1 MFWLV
6 RIVIAAVL
14 ITLLM
19 LGLGYLLPAELH
31 ATKTTLIDA
40 KPERVY
46 EIVTDV
52 EGQRQWRSEVR
63 ALKVETAG
71 ELKQWVEDHGGG
83 LSVQVRETVK
93 QPIESYTVEF
103 TTSNGLRGSWA
114 GTFEPSS
121 EERTKLTLTQ
131 TIIVENLFRRVVA
144 YVVLNQDT
152 LTDTYLGDLNR
163 FAAKQDFGEV
173 RHAPNIPILP
183 P

>member
-1 MFWLV
+1 MFWFV
-6 RIVIAAVL
+6 RLVIAAVL
-14 ITLLM
+14 ITLLL
-19 LGLGYLLPAELH
+19 LGLGYLLPAELR

-63 ALKVETAG
+63 ALKVESNG
-71 ELKQWVEDHGGG
+71 DLKQWVEDHGGG
-83 LSVQVRETVK
+83 LSVHVRETLK
-93 QPIESYTVEF
+93 KPIESYAVEF
-103 TTSNGLRGSWA
+103 EMPNGLRGTWN

-131 TIIVENLFRRVVA
+131 TIVVENLLRRVVA

-173 RHAPNIPILP
+173 KHAPNIPILP